1 MEVCECSSGRYNHP
15 AAVAT
20 RAAVAARREDS
31 SVNIQRENR
40 TPERM
45 GHFEAFLVMLEHD
58 GFGDLAYPFV
68 LPLDELRQCA
78 TTEEQWVVADRWLLG
93 VRYSPVTG
101 SLNHE
106 DESHIL
112 TLKRRVAEWR
122 HREGV

>member
-1 MEVCECSSGRYNHP
+1 MSIP
-15 AAVAT
+15 
-20 RAAVAARREDS
+20 
-31 SVNIQRENR
+31 RENR

-58 GFGDLAYPFV
+58 GFGDLAYPFA
-68 LPLDELRQCA
+68 LPQDELRQCA

-101 SLNHE
+101 SLTHE
-106 DESHIL
+106 DASQVL

-122 HREGV
+122 QREGI